1 MTLVVGVDSSLTG
14 TGRAVVD
21 DGKPLGV
28 NVLRSTGKRADT
40 VPQRQQRIRD
50 LADRVTGWGRTQLVA
65 DWPAVG
71 VVRPDL
77 VVIEGPSHA
86 SRGGSPWDRAG
97 LWWAILVRWQGVPVA
112 VVPPSCRAK
121 WATGKGN
128 ADKAAVAAVAARLCP
143 DVDLPS
149 SDAAD
154 ALVLALMGAHA
165 LGERPDLDTAYR
177 RDSLLKCEWPPDIA
191 QRVLRPYE
199 TLETPDE

>member
-21 DGKPLGV
+21 GGKPLGV

-121 WATGKGN
+121 WATGEGQCRQGRCRRCRCPPVPRRR
-128 ADKAAVAAVAARLCP
+128 ASLVGRRRRARAGP
-143 DVDLPS
+143 H
-149 SDAAD
+149 
-154 ALVLALMGAHA
+154 G
-165 LGERPDLDTAYR
+165 RPR
-177 RDSLLKCEWPPDIA
+177 SW
-191 QRVLRPYE
+191 
-199 TLETPDE
+199 

>member
-1 MTLVVGVDSSLTG
+1 MSLVIGVDSSLTA
-14 TGRAVVD
+14 TGRAAVSDGQVVD
-21 DGKPLGV
+21 V
-28 NVLRSTGKRADT
+28 RVVRSTGRRADDVT
-40 VPQRQQRIRD
+40 TRRKRIAS
-50 LADRVTGWGRTQLVA
+50 LAADVTRLPSWALAA
-65 DWPAVG
+65 DAGSMRWCEPPG
-71 VVRPDL
+71 L

-97 LWWAILVRWQGVPVA
+97 LWWAILDRWDKTPVA

-121 WATGKGN
+121 WACGKGN

-154 ALVLALMGAHA
+154 ALILALMGAHA

-177 RDSLLKCEWPPDIA
+177 RDALLKCEWPTDIA

-199 TLETPDE
+199 QAQP